1 MSRVRAWVMPNVI
14 ELVKV
19 APLVREM
26 KRDMEKN
33 ENEVIKIEQTHE
45 NARVR
50 LFYCKNAREVIKLS
64 LEVWT
69 MRMIPK
75 KETLTIEF
83 KSDVDCLDEKELVS
97 EIVGMTNTEGGVLY
111 LGVEDNGDV
120 TGVHKRHKDPNG
132 AMALIANKTVP
143 SLSVRAEI
151 IEEEGIEVLQIQIP
165 MSKTI
170 IATSDGKIQRRR
182 LKPDGSPEN
191 VPMYPY
197 EIPGRLS
204 SLSQL
209 DYSAQILLGATMDDL
224 DGNERDRL
232 RNIIK
237 YRKGDKALLELTD
250 EELDKA
256 LQLAKEEAGVLYPTV
271 TGMLLLGKE
280 DRIAELLPTAKA
292 VFQVLEGTKVRK
304 NEQTSKPLLATFEM
318 FEEYMKAW
326 NPEREMEYGLFR
338 VPIPEFSEAAY
349 REGLVNAFCHR
360 DYTVI
365 QAVRVA
371 VEDEG
376 LTISSPGGFIEGV
389 NLKNLLTVEPHG
401 RNPVLAD
408 ALKRIGLA
416 EKTGRGIDRI
426 FEGSIVFGRP
436 LPDYSETTSTY
447 VKLFIQR
454 AEPDLAFTKMISNEE
469 NRLGRSL
476 PINSLLILSALQSQR
491 RLTIAEI
498 VEVTNIGEIRAKA
511 VVEKLVEAGLVDASG
526 NNKARFYILSSKVYK
541 EQDNMV
547 GYVRQ
552 TGIDAVKY
560 EAWIMELIQKQ
571 GGRITRDNVVEL
583 LNVTPSQAYRLLKKM
598 SDKGRITLVGSGR
611 SAYYELIE

>member
-1 MSRVRAWVMPNVI
+1 
-14 ELVKV
+14 
-19 APLVREM
+19 
-26 KRDMEKN
+26 
-33 ENEVIKIEQTHE
+33 
-45 NARVR
+45 
-50 LFYCKNAREVIKLS
+50 
-64 LEVWT
+64 

-83 KSDVDCLDEKELVS
+83 KSDIDCLDEKELVS

-111 LGVEDNGDV
+111 LGVEDNGDI
-120 TGVHKRHKDPNG
+120 TGVHKKHKDPNG

-204 SLSQL
+204 GLSQL

-224 DGNERDRL
+224 DENERDRL

-237 YRKGDKALLELTD
+237 YRKGDKSLLELTD

-256 LQLAKEEAGVLYPTV
+256 LQLVKEEAGVLYPTV

-304 NEQTSKPLLATFEM
+304 NEQTAKPLLATFEM

-326 NPEREMEYGLFR
+326 NPEKEMEYGLFR
-338 VPIPEFSEAAY
+338 VPIPEFSDAAY

-371 VEDEG
+371 IEDEG

-498 VEVTNIGEIRAKA
+498 AEVTNIGEIRAKA

-526 NNKARFYILSSKVYK
+526 NNKSRFYILSSKVYK
-541 EQDNMV
+541 EQDNIV

-571 GGRITRDNVVEL
+571 GGKITRDNVVEL

-598 SDKGRITLVGSGR
+598 SDKGWIKLVGTGR
-611 SAYYELIE
+611 SAYYELIK

>member
-1 MSRVRAWVMPNVI
+1 MI
-14 ELVKV
+14 GL
-19 APLVREM
+19 L
-26 KRDMEKN
+26 
-33 ENEVIKIEQTHE
+33 
-45 NARVR
+45 
-50 LFYCKNAREVIKLS
+50 

-83 KSDVDCLDEKELVS
+83 KSDIDCLDEKELVS

-111 LGVEDNGDV
+111 LGVEDNGDI
-120 TGVHKRHKDPNG
+120 TGVHKKHRDPNG

-204 SLSQL
+204 SLSQI

-237 YRKGDKALLELTD
+237 YRKGDKTLLELTD

-256 LQLAKEEAGVLYPTV
+256 LQLVKEEAGVLYPTV

-371 VEDEG
+371 IEDEG

-498 VEVTNIGEIRAKA
+498 AEVTNIGEIRAKA

-541 EQDNMV
+541 EQDNIV

-571 GGRITRDNVVEL
+571 GGKITRDNVVEL
-583 LNVTPSQAYRLLKKM
+583 LNVTPPQAYRLLKKM
-598 SDKGRITLVGSGR
+598 SDKGRIKLVGNGR
-611 SAYYELIE
+611 SAYYELVK

>member
-1 MSRVRAWVMPNVI
+1 MYDFKTHTKHTRAFI
-14 ELVKV
+14 L
-19 APLVREM
+19 LQ
-26 KRDMEKN
+26 KRTE
-33 ENEVIKIEQTHE
+33 
-45 NARVR
+45 
-50 LFYCKNAREVIKLS
+50 
-64 LEVWT
+64 
-69 MRMIPK
+69 
-75 KETLTIEF
+75 
-83 KSDVDCLDEKELVS
+83 SDIDCLDEKELVS

-111 LGVEDNGDV
+111 LGVEDNGDI
-120 TGVHKRHKDPNG
+120 TGVHKKHRDPNG

-209 DYSAQILLGATMDDL
+209 DYSAQILLGAIMDDL

-237 YRKGDKALLELTD
+237 YRKGDKTLLELTD

-256 LQLAKEEAGVLYPTV
+256 LQLVKEEAGVLYPTV

-371 VEDEG
+371 IEDEG

-454 AEPDLAFTKMISNEE
+454 AEPDLAFTKMISDEE

-498 VEVTNIGEIRAKA
+498 AEVTNIGEIRAKA

-541 EQDNMV
+541 EQDNIV

-571 GGRITRDNVVEL
+571 GGKITRDNVVEL
-583 LNVTPSQAYRLLKKM
+583 LNVTPPQAYRLLKKM
-598 SDKGRITLVGSGR
+598 SDKGRIKLVGNGR
-611 SAYYELIE
+611 SAYYELVK

>member
-1 MSRVRAWVMPNVI
+1 
-14 ELVKV
+14 
-19 APLVREM
+19 
-26 KRDMEKN
+26 
-33 ENEVIKIEQTHE
+33 
-45 NARVR
+45 
-50 LFYCKNAREVIKLS
+50 
-64 LEVWT
+64 

-75 KETLTIEF
+75 KETITIEF
-83 KSDVDCLDEKELVS
+83 KSDIECLDEKELVS
-97 EIVGMTNTEGGVLY
+97 EIVGMANTEGGILY
-111 LGVEDNGDV
+111 LGVEDDGEI
-120 TGVHKRHKDPNG
+120 TGVHKRHNDPNG

-151 IEEEGIEVLQIQIP
+151 VEEEGIEVLQIQIP

-182 LKPDGSPEN
+182 LKSDGSPEN

-237 YRKGDKALLELTD
+237 YRKGDKTLLELTD

-256 LQLAKEEAGVLYPTV
+256 LQLVKEEAGVLHPTV

-280 DRIAELLPTAKA
+280 EKIAELLPTSKA

-304 NEQTSKPLLATFEM
+304 NEQVSKPLLATFEL

-338 VPIPEFSEAAY
+338 VPIPEFSESAY

-360 DYTVI
+360 DYTLI

-371 VEDEG
+371 IEDEG

-476 PINSLLILSALQSQR
+476 PINSLLALSALQNQR
-491 RLTIAEI
+491 RLTIAEFA
-498 VEVTNIGEIRAKA
+498 ETMNIGEMRAKA
-511 VVEKLVEAGLVDASG
+511 VVEKLVEAGLVEASG
-526 NNKARFYILSSKVYK
+526 NNKSRFYILSSKVYK
-541 EQDNMV
+541 EQDNIV

-560 EAWIMELIQKQ
+560 EAWIMELLQKQ
-571 GGRITRDNVVEL
+571 SGKVTRDNVVEL
-583 LNVTPSQAYRLLKKM
+583 LNVTPSQAYRLLKKL
-598 SDKGRITLVGSGR
+598 SDKGKIRLVGNGR
-611 SAYYELIE
+611 AAYYELIK

>member
-1 MSRVRAWVMPNVI
+1 MI
-14 ELVKV
+14 GL
-19 APLVREM
+19 L
-26 KRDMEKN
+26 
-33 ENEVIKIEQTHE
+33 
-45 NARVR
+45 
-50 LFYCKNAREVIKLS
+50 

-83 KSDVDCLDEKELVS
+83 KSDIDCLDEKELVS

-111 LGVEDNGDV
+111 LGVEDNGDI
-120 TGVHKRHKDPNG
+120 TGVHKKHRDPNG

-237 YRKGDKALLELTD
+237 YRKGDKTLLELTD

-256 LQLAKEEAGVLYPTV
+256 LQLVKEEAGVLYPTV

-371 VEDEG
+371 IEDEG

-454 AEPDLAFTKMISNEE
+454 AEPDLAFTKMISDEE

-498 VEVTNIGEIRAKA
+498 AEVTNIGEIRAKA

-541 EQDNMV
+541 EQDNIV

-571 GGRITRDNVVEL
+571 GGKITRDNVVEL
-583 LNVTPSQAYRLLKKM
+583 LNVTPPQAYRLLKKM
-598 SDKGRITLVGSGR
+598 SDKGRIKLVGNGR
-611 SAYYELIE
+611 SAYYELVK

>member
-1 MSRVRAWVMPNVI
+1 MTS
-14 ELVKV
+14 
-19 APLVREM
+19 
-26 KRDMEKN
+26 KRTQN
-33 ENEVIKIEQTHE
+33 T
-45 NARVR
+45 RVR
-50 LFYCKNAREVIKLS
+50 LFYCKNAREVIGLL

-83 KSDVDCLDEKELVS
+83 KSDIDCLDEKELVS

-111 LGVEDNGDV
+111 LGVEDNGDI
-120 TGVHKRHKDPNG
+120 TGVHKKHRDPNG

-237 YRKGDKALLELTD
+237 YRKGDKKLLELTD

-256 LQLAKEEAGVLYPTV
+256 LQLVKEEAGVLYPTV

-371 VEDEG
+371 IEDEG

-389 NLKNLLTVEPHG
+389 NLKNLLTVESHG

-498 VEVTNIGEIRAKA
+498 AEVTNIGEIRAKA

-541 EQDNMV
+541 EQDNIV

-571 GGRITRDNVVEL
+571 GGKITRDNVVEL
-583 LNVTPSQAYRLLKKM
+583 LNVTPPQAYRLLKKM
-598 SDKGRITLVGSGR
+598 SDKGRIKLVGNGR
-611 SAYYELIE
+611 SAYYELVK

>member
-1 MSRVRAWVMPNVI
+1 
-14 ELVKV
+14 
-19 APLVREM
+19 
-26 KRDMEKN
+26 
-33 ENEVIKIEQTHE
+33 
-45 NARVR
+45 
-50 LFYCKNAREVIKLS
+50 
-64 LEVWT
+64 
-69 MRMIPK
+69 MRIIPE

-83 KSDVDCLDEKELVS
+83 KSDIEGLDEKELVS
-97 EIVGMTNTEGGVLY
+97 EVVGMANTEGGMLY
-111 LGVEDNGDV
+111 LGVEDDGAI
-120 TGVHKRHKDPNG
+120 TGVHKKHRDQNG

-151 IEEEGIEVLQIQIP
+151 IEEDGVEVMQFQVP
-165 MSKTI
+165 MSRTI
-170 IATSDGKIQRRR
+170 IATSDGKMLRRR
-182 LKPDGSPEN
+182 LKADGSPEN
-191 VPMYPY
+191 IPMYPH
-197 EIPGRLS
+197 EIPARLS

-209 DYSAQILLGATMDDL
+209 DYSAQILSGATMDDL
-224 DGNERDRL
+224 DSKERERM

-237 YRKGDKALLELTD
+237 YRKGDRALLELTD

-256 LQLAKEEAGVLYPTV
+256 LQLVKEEGGVLRPTV
-271 TGMLLLGKE
+271 TGILLLGKE
-280 DRIAELLPTAKA
+280 ERIAELMPTAKA

-304 NEQTSKPLLATFEM
+304 NEQVSKPLLATFEL
-318 FEEYMKAW
+318 FDEYMKAW

-360 DYTVI
+360 DYSVI
-365 QAVRVA
+365 QAVRVS

-436 LPDYSETTSTY
+436 IPDYSETTTTY

-454 AEPDLAFTKMISNEE
+454 AEPDLAFAKMISNEE

-476 PINSLLILSALQSQR
+476 PINSLLVLSALQSQR
-491 RLTIAEI
+491 RLNIAEI
-498 VEVTNIGEIRAKA
+498 AEVINIGEVRAKA
-511 VVEKLVEAGLVDASG
+511 IVEKLVEAGLVDASG
-526 NNKARFYILSSKVYK
+526 NNRARFYILSAKVYK

-560 EAWIMELIQKQ
+560 EALIMELLQKQ
-571 GGRITRDNVVEL
+571 KGKVTRDNVIEL
-583 LNVTPSQAYRLLKKM
+583 LNVTPPQAYRVLKRMKE
-598 SDKGRITLVGSGR
+598 KGKIKLIGNGR
-611 SAYYELIE
+611 TAYYEAVE

>member
-1 MSRVRAWVMPNVI
+1 MTS
-14 ELVKV
+14 
-19 APLVREM
+19 
-26 KRDMEKN
+26 KRTQN
-33 ENEVIKIEQTHE
+33 T
-45 NARVR
+45 RVR
-50 LFYCKNAREVIKLS
+50 LFYCKNARKMIGLL

-83 KSDVDCLDEKELVS
+83 KSDIDCLDEKELVS

-111 LGVEDNGDV
+111 LGVEDNGDI
-120 TGVHKRHKDPNG
+120 TGVHKKHRDPNG

-151 IEEEGIEVLQIQIP
+151 IEEEGIGVLQIQIP

-237 YRKGDKALLELTD
+237 YRKGDKTLLELTD

-256 LQLAKEEAGVLYPTV
+256 LQLVKEEAGVLYPTV

-371 VEDEG
+371 IEDEG

-498 VEVTNIGEIRAKA
+498 AEVTNIGEIRAKA

-541 EQDNMV
+541 EQDNIV

-571 GGRITRDNVVEL
+571 GGKITRDNVVEL
-583 LNVTPSQAYRLLKKM
+583 LNVTPPQAYRLLKKM
-598 SDKGRITLVGSGR
+598 SDKGRIKLVGNGR
-611 SAYYELIE
+611 SAYYELVK

>member
-1 MSRVRAWVMPNVI
+1 
-14 ELVKV
+14 
-19 APLVREM
+19 
-26 KRDMEKN
+26 
-33 ENEVIKIEQTHE
+33 
-45 NARVR
+45 
-50 LFYCKNAREVIKLS
+50 
-64 LEVWT
+64 

-75 KETLTIEF
+75 KESLTIEF
-83 KSDVDCLDEKELVS
+83 KSDIDCFDEKELVS

-111 LGVEDNGDV
+111 LGVEDNGNI
-120 TGVHKRHKDPNG
+120 TGVHKKHKDPNG

-170 IATSDGKIQRRR
+170 IATSDGRIQRRR

-237 YRKGDKALLELTD
+237 YRKGDKTLLELTD

-256 LQLAKEEAGVLYPTV
+256 LQLVKEEAGVLYPTV

-280 DRIAELLPTAKA
+280 GRIAELLPTAKA

-371 VEDEG
+371 IEDEG

-498 VEVTNIGEIRAKA
+498 AEVTNIGEIRAKA

-541 EQDNMV
+541 EQDNIV

-571 GGRITRDNVVEL
+571 GGKITRDNVVEL
-583 LNVTPSQAYRLLKKM
+583 LNVSPSQAYRLLKKVA
-598 SDKGRITLVGSGR
+598 DKGRIKLVGNGR
-611 SAYYELIE
+611 MAYYELIE

>member
-1 MSRVRAWVMPNVI
+1 MTS
-14 ELVKV
+14 
-19 APLVREM
+19 
-26 KRDMEKN
+26 KRTQN
-33 ENEVIKIEQTHE
+33 T
-45 NARVR
+45 RVR
-50 LFYCKNAREVIKLS
+50 LFYCKNARKVIGLL

-83 KSDVDCLDEKELVS
+83 KSDIDCLDEKELVS

-111 LGVEDNGDV
+111 LGVEDNGDI
-120 TGVHKRHKDPNG
+120 TGVHKKHRDPNG

-209 DYSAQILLGATMDDL
+209 DYSVQILLGATMDDL

-237 YRKGDKALLELTD
+237 YRKGDKTLLELTD

-256 LQLAKEEAGVLYPTV
+256 LQLVKEEAGVLYPTV

-371 VEDEG
+371 IEDEG

-541 EQDNMV
+541 EQDNIV

-560 EAWIMELIQKQ
+560 EAWIMEFIQKQ
-571 GGRITRDNVVEL
+571 GGKITRDNVVEL
-583 LNVTPSQAYRLLKKM
+583 LNVTPPQAYRLLKKM
-598 SDKGRITLVGSGR
+598 SDKGRIKLVGNGR
-611 SAYYELIE
+611 SAYYELVK

>member
-1 MSRVRAWVMPNVI
+1 
-14 ELVKV
+14 
-19 APLVREM
+19 
-26 KRDMEKN
+26 
-33 ENEVIKIEQTHE
+33 
-45 NARVR
+45 
-50 LFYCKNAREVIKLS
+50 
-64 LEVWT
+64 

-83 KSDVDCLDEKELVS
+83 KSDIDCLDEKELVS

-111 LGVEDNGDV
+111 LGVEDNGDI
-120 TGVHKRHKDPNG
+120 TGVHKKHKDPNG

-204 SLSQL
+204 GLSQL

-224 DGNERDRL
+224 DENERDRL

-237 YRKGDKALLELTD
+237 YRKGDKSLLELTD

-256 LQLAKEEAGVLYPTV
+256 LQLVKEEAGVLYPTV

-326 NPEREMEYGLFR
+326 NPEKEMEYGLFR
-338 VPIPEFSEAAY
+338 VPIPEFSDAAY

-371 VEDEG
+371 IEDEG

-498 VEVTNIGEIRAKA
+498 AEVTNIGEIRAKA
-511 VVEKLVEAGLVDASG
+511 VVEKLVEAGLVAASG

-541 EQDNMV
+541 EQDNIV

-571 GGRITRDNVVEL
+571 GGKITRDNVVEL

-598 SDKGRITLVGSGR
+598 SDKGWIKLVGTGR
-611 SAYYELIE
+611 SAYYELIK

>member
-1 MSRVRAWVMPNVI
+1 MI
-14 ELVKV
+14 GL
-19 APLVREM
+19 L
-26 KRDMEKN
+26 
-33 ENEVIKIEQTHE
+33 
-45 NARVR
+45 
-50 LFYCKNAREVIKLS
+50 

-83 KSDVDCLDEKELVS
+83 KSDIDCLDEKELVS

-111 LGVEDNGDV
+111 LGVEDNGDI
-120 TGVHKRHKDPNG
+120 TGVHKKHRDPNG

-237 YRKGDKALLELTD
+237 YRKGDKTLLELTD

-256 LQLAKEEAGVLYPTV
+256 LQLVKEGAGVLYPTV

-371 VEDEG
+371 IEDEG

-498 VEVTNIGEIRAKA
+498 AEVTNIGEIRAKA

-541 EQDNMV
+541 EQDNIV

-571 GGRITRDNVVEL
+571 GGKITRDNVVEL
-583 LNVTPSQAYRLLKKM
+583 LNVTPPQAYRLLKKM
-598 SDKGRITLVGSGR
+598 SDKGRIKLVGNGR
-611 SAYYELIE
+611 SAYYELVK

>member
-1 MSRVRAWVMPNVI
+1 MTS
-14 ELVKV
+14 
-19 APLVREM
+19 
-26 KRDMEKN
+26 KRT
-33 ENEVIKIEQTHE
+33 Q

-50 LFYCKNAREVIKLS
+50 LFYCKNARKVIGLL

-83 KSDVDCLDEKELVS
+83 KSDIDCLDEKELVS

-111 LGVEDNGDV
+111 LGVEDNGDI
-120 TGVHKRHKDPNG
+120 TGVHKKHRDPNG

-237 YRKGDKALLELTD
+237 YRKGDKTLLELTD

-256 LQLAKEEAGVLYPTV
+256 LQLVKEEAGVLYPTV

-371 VEDEG
+371 IEDEG

-498 VEVTNIGEIRAKA
+498 AEVTNIGEIRAKA

-541 EQDNMV
+541 EQDNIV

-571 GGRITRDNVVEL
+571 GGKITRDNVVEL
-583 LNVTPSQAYRLLKKM
+583 LNVTPPQAYRLLKKM
-598 SDKGRITLVGSGR
+598 SDKGRIKLVGNGR
-611 SAYYELIE
+611 SAYYELVK

>member
-1 MSRVRAWVMPNVI
+1 
-14 ELVKV
+14 
-19 APLVREM
+19 
-26 KRDMEKN
+26 
-33 ENEVIKIEQTHE
+33 
-45 NARVR
+45 
-50 LFYCKNAREVIKLS
+50 
-64 LEVWT
+64 

-83 KSDVDCLDEKELVS
+83 KSDIDCLDEKELVS

-111 LGVEDNGDV
+111 LGVEDNGDI
-120 TGVHKRHKDPNG
+120 TGVHKKHKDPNG

-204 SLSQL
+204 GLSQL

-224 DGNERDRL
+224 DENERDRL

-237 YRKGDKALLELTD
+237 YRKGDKSLLELTD

-256 LQLAKEEAGVLYPTV
+256 LQLVKEEAGVLYPTV

-326 NPEREMEYGLFR
+326 NPEKEMEYGLFR
-338 VPIPEFSEAAY
+338 VPIPEFSDAAY

-371 VEDEG
+371 IEDEG

-491 RLTIAEI
+491 RLKIAEI
-498 VEVTNIGEIRAKA
+498 AEVTNIGEIRAKA

-541 EQDNMV
+541 EQDNIV

-571 GGRITRDNVVEL
+571 GGKITRDNVVEL

-598 SDKGRITLVGSGR
+598 SDKGWIKLVGTGR
-611 SAYYELIE
+611 SAYYELI

>member
-1 MSRVRAWVMPNVI
+1 
-14 ELVKV
+14 
-19 APLVREM
+19 
-26 KRDMEKN
+26 
-33 ENEVIKIEQTHE
+33 
-45 NARVR
+45 
-50 LFYCKNAREVIKLS
+50 
-64 LEVWT
+64 

-83 KSDVDCLDEKELVS
+83 KSDKDCLDEKDLVS

-111 LGVEDNGDV
+111 LGVEDNGDI
-120 TGVHKRHKDPNG
+120 TGVHKNHKDPNG

-151 IEEEGIEVLQIQIP
+151 IEEDGIEVLQIQIP

-182 LKPDGSPEN
+182 LKSDGSPEN

-204 SLSQL
+204 GLSQL
-209 DYSAQILLGATMDDL
+209 DYSAQILLGATLDDL
-224 DGNERDRL
+224 DENERDRL

-237 YRKGDKALLELTD
+237 YRKGDKTLLELTD

-256 LQLAKEEAGVLYPTV
+256 LQLVKEEAGVLYPTV

-280 DRIAELLPTAKA
+280 NRIAELLPTAKA
-292 VFQVLEGTKVRK
+292 EFQVLEGTKVRK

-371 VEDEG
+371 IEDEG

-436 LPDYSETTSTY
+436 LPDYSESTSAY

-454 AEPDLAFTKMISNEE
+454 AEPDLAFAKMISNEE

-476 PINSLLILSALQSQR
+476 PINSLLILSALQNQR

-498 VEVTNIGEIRAKA
+498 MEATNIGEMRAKA

-526 NNKARFYILSSKVYK
+526 SNKSRFYILSSKVYK
-541 EQDNMV
+541 EQDNIV

-560 EAWIMELIQKQ
+560 EAWIMELLQKQ
-571 GGRITRDNVVEL
+571 GGKITRDNVVEL
-583 LNVTPSQAYRLLKKM
+583 LNVSPSQAYRLLKKM
-598 SDKGRITLVGSGR
+598 SDKGRIKLVGNGR
-611 SAYYELIE
+611 SAHYEMNK

>member
-1 MSRVRAWVMPNVI
+1 
-14 ELVKV
+14 
-19 APLVREM
+19 
-26 KRDMEKN
+26 
-33 ENEVIKIEQTHE
+33 
-45 NARVR
+45 
-50 LFYCKNAREVIKLS
+50 
-64 LEVWT
+64 

-83 KSDVDCLDEKELVS
+83 KSDMDCLDEKELVS

-111 LGVEDNGDV
+111 LGVEDNGDI
-120 TGVHKRHKDPNG
+120 TGVHKKHRDPNG

-237 YRKGDKALLELTD
+237 YRKGDKTLLELTD

-256 LQLAKEEAGVLYPTV
+256 LQLVKEEVGVLYPTV

-292 VFQVLEGTKVRK
+292 VFQVLEGTTVRK

-371 VEDEG
+371 IEDEG

-476 PINSLLILSALQSQR
+476 SINSLLILSALQSQR

-498 VEVTNIGEIRAKA
+498 AEVTNIGEIRAKA

-541 EQDNMV
+541 EQDNIV

-571 GGRITRDNVVEL
+571 GGKITRDNVVEL
-583 LNVTPSQAYRLLKKM
+583 LNVTPPQAYRLLKKM
-598 SDKGRITLVGSGR
+598 SDKGRIKLVGSGR
-611 SAYYELIE
+611 SAYYELV

>member
-1 MSRVRAWVMPNVI
+1 
-14 ELVKV
+14 
-19 APLVREM
+19 
-26 KRDMEKN
+26 
-33 ENEVIKIEQTHE
+33 
-45 NARVR
+45 
-50 LFYCKNAREVIKLS
+50 
-64 LEVWT
+64 

-83 KSDVDCLDEKELVS
+83 KSDIDCLDEKELVS

-111 LGVEDNGDV
+111 LGVEDNGDI
-120 TGVHKRHKDPNG
+120 TGVHKKHRDPNG

-143 SLSVRAEI
+143 SLSVRVEI

-237 YRKGDKALLELTD
+237 YRKGDKTLLELTD

-256 LQLAKEEAGVLYPTV
+256 LQLVKEEAGVLYPTV

-371 VEDEG
+371 IEDEG

-454 AEPDLAFTKMISNEE
+454 AEPDLAFTKMIFNEE

-498 VEVTNIGEIRAKA
+498 AEVTNIGEIRAKA
-511 VVEKLVEAGLVDASG
+511 VVEKLVEAGLVDAGG

-541 EQDNMV
+541 EQDNIV

-571 GGRITRDNVVEL
+571 GGKIARDNVVEL
-583 LNVTPSQAYRLLKKM
+583 LNVTPPQAYRLLKKM
-598 SDKGRITLVGSGR
+598 SDKGRIKLVGNGR
-611 SAYYELIE
+611 SAYYELVK